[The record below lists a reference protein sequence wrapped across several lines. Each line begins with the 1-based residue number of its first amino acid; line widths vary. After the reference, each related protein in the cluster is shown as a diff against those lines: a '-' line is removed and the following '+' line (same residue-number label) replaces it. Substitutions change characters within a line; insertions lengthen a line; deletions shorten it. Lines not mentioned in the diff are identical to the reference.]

1 MKKNI
6 ITIFAMSTI
15 CFLLMTGCE
24 QEENTGL
31 TGKEPENKQTF
42 LTQDDLWDKRPEEIK
57 EYLADKCICFGT
69 YPQEKDKDQ
78 PIEWIVLDV
87 DEDKQLY
94 LLSKNVLEVR
104 QYDSRGKDIV
114 KWKDSELREFL
125 NNDFYN
131 KAFNEEEKSAIILT
145 ELVNDKNDHG
155 LPGGEN
161 TSDNVFVPS
170 TDEILE
176 YVPLDEWD
184 EENIKGRASFLETSA
199 SDHAYY
205 YKDPKTKKK
214 EKYSSVYWEI
224 FWLRLPQGEA
234 NEISVV
240 GMGSMCP
247 VGNMHIEAG
256 SYQGVRLAIKVG
268 PSSLTLAHNDKYDRW
283 KVSYEKN
290 MAGRKKREA
299 YEQSQ
304 LYASACEYYE
314 NALKEI
320 APGAEF
326 AYSLEPWIKYED
338 MDEEEFNVTID
349 SREKALKYFSIQSD
363 IYVDYVTA
371 GLVPEELIDELMKRG
386 ISGTMPCLT
395 GRTSDGSMCEAWSF
409 EASDGSVE
417 INNTPGY

>member
-1 MKKNI
+1 MKKSI
-6 ITIFAMSTI
+6 LTALTISTIFI
-15 CFLLMTGCE
+15 LFMTGCE
-24 QEENTGL
+24 QEGNTGL
-31 TGKEPENKQTF
+31 TGKEFGNKETF
-42 LTQDDLWDKRPEEIK
+42 SIEDNLGEKSSEEIK
-57 EYLADKCICFGT
+57 DYLADKCICFGT

-78 PIEWIVLDV
+78 PIEWIVLNV
-87 DEDKQLY
+87 DQDKQLY
-94 LLSKNVLEVR
+94 LLSMNVLEVR
-104 QYDSRGKDIV
+104 QYDSQGKDIV
-114 KWKDSELREFL
+114 TWQDSELRTFL

-131 KAFNEEEKSAIILT
+131 KAFNEEEKAAIAPA

-161 TSDNVFVPS
+161 TTDNVFVPS

-176 YVPLDEWD
+176 YVPLDDWD
-184 EENIKGRASFLETSA
+184 EEMGKGRSSFLQTSI
-199 SDHAYY
+199 SDHAHY

-214 EKYSSVYWEI
+214 EQYSPIAWEI
-224 FWLRLPQGEA
+224 FWLRLPKGEA

-247 VGNMHIEAG
+247 VANMYIEAD
-256 SYQGVRLAIKVG
+256 SYQGVRPAIKVK
-268 PSSLTLAHNDKYDRW
+268 PSKLTLVHNDKYDRW
-283 KVSYEKN
+283 KASYEKN
-290 MAGRKKREA
+290 MASKKKREA

-320 APGAEF
+320 APDVDF
-326 AYSLEPWIKYED
+326 DYSLEPWFKYND

-349 SREKALKYFSIQSD
+349 SKEKALKYFNIQSD
-363 IYVDYVTA
+363 IYIDYVTA
-371 GLVPEELIDELMKRG
+371 GLVPEELIDELMERG

-395 GRTSDGSMCEAWSF
+395 GQTSDGGMCEAWSF
-409 EASDGSVE
+409 TASDGSVR